1 MASRGLKTRPKI
13 PEKDTRLNRREKQ
26 VLALL
31 GEGKSSKDIANVL
44 NITVATVASYRTQLR
59 HKLNLHSTA
68 ELVRYALLNFLKQD
82 Q

>member
-1 MASRGLKTRPKI
+1 M
-13 PEKDTRLNRREKQ
+13 
-26 VLALL
+26 LALL